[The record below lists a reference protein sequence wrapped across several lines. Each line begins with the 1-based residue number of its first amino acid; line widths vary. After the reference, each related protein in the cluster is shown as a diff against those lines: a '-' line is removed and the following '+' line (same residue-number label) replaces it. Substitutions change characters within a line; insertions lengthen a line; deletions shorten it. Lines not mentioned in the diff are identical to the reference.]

1 MTSWHEGLLARVLG
15 TGATA
20 TSLVMALP
28 TSETRNSRRELCV
41 GVMVN
46 GSPWVL
52 KVVFGKRPT
61 SGQGPP
67 GGPSGEPGFPSA
79 RSAKLHLELGESRQL
94 DAEGEGQVS
103 TEMMRGAE
111 PSPAQGKG
119 GATLGRNQSRNPLAL
134 LGSCP
139 PPHPGRPI
147 RYKSLHFLPSAST
160 AVSHPS
166 TSGHPRVP
174 SWAIPPLPATP
185 RVPSGSKRSPVP
197 PARSVP
203 RSSTHSWGGV
213 CPPRLLS
220 DFRLLSPE

>member
-1 MTSWHEGLLARVLG
+1 MCG
-15 TGATA
+15 
-20 TSLVMALP
+20 
-28 TSETRNSRRELCV
+28 

-52 KVVFGKRPT
+52 KVVVFGKRPT

-67 GGPSGEPGFPSA
+67 GGPSGEPGFPSG

-119 GATLGRNQSRNPLAL
+119 GATLERNQSRNPLAL

-147 RYKSLHFLPSAST
+147 R
-160 AVSHPS
+160 
-166 TSGHPRVP
+166 
-174 SWAIPPLPATP
+174 
-185 RVPSGSKRSPVP
+185 
-197 PARSVP
+197 
-203 RSSTHSWGGV
+203 
-213 CPPRLLS
+213 
-220 DFRLLSPE
+220 